1 MLAVIPA
8 GLAAAQI
15 LVDAA
20 TASAEPS
27 PAPLIHPLIVG
38 QNSRIVVIEYEA
50 WFGPKAVTFQGSAA
64 MPFLQSA
71 DMQPVGGGYDSADP
85 AVIQQHVAWMEYMGV
100 DAATID
106 LTNNVSC
113 IFDSEWFVKKYLKN
127 FNGCPTWRS
136 AYQNIRNNTGN
147 LYPAWSSLGTPL
159 KLIPLIGAI
168 DQNVLFQDI
177 DGKTAFEKEIE
188 YFGALMSKY
197 SGLSVIYRG
206 RPLLLIYLGAAQD
219 PNWRDNPLW
228 FQIKEFLALHP
239 KIGSKYTF
247 KMIAGY
253 LDSQPGLWNT
263 QGIPTGP
270 VEISPQYGF
279 WSVGDRLNPSCSDR
293 LCPYYPS
300 FNAIP
305 VDNGSRVEN
314 LTASIATAGQIGWN
328 CPNTNSPP
336 CQDDAL
342 RFGADR
348 SYATLGSFM
357 VYARQL
363 DPIFLIIDQFNEFIP
378 PDEGW
383 EANTNDD
390 IEPSNLWGFGALDT
404 VKHQIEMYRN
414 HAAAGSLGY
423 E

>member
-1 MLAVIPA
+1 MSSKLSPRRLPSLLVIMLAVIPA

-177 DGKTAFEKEIE
+177 DGKT
-188 YFGALMSKY
+188 
-197 SGLSVIYRG
+197 
-206 RPLLLIYLGAAQD
+206 
-219 PNWRDNPLW
+219 
-228 FQIKEFLALHP
+228 
-239 KIGSKYTF
+239 
-247 KMIAGY
+247 
-253 LDSQPGLWNT
+253 
-263 QGIPTGP
+263 
-270 VEISPQYGF
+270 
-279 WSVGDRLNPSCSDR
+279 
-293 LCPYYPS
+293 
-300 FNAIP
+300 
-305 VDNGSRVEN
+305 
-314 LTASIATAGQIGWN
+314 
-328 CPNTNSPP
+328 
-336 CQDDAL
+336 
-342 RFGADR
+342 
-348 SYATLGSFM
+348 
-357 VYARQL
+357 
-363 DPIFLIIDQFNEFIP
+363 
-378 PDEGW
+378 
-383 EANTNDD
+383 
-390 IEPSNLWGFGALDT
+390 
-404 VKHQIEMYRN
+404 
-414 HAAAGSLGY
+414 
-423 E
+423 